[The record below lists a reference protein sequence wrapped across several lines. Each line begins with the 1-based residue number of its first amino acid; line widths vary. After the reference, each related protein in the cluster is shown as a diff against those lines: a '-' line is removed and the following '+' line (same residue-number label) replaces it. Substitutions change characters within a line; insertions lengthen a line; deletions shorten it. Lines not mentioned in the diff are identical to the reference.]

1 MLTLPILITVLGL
14 PATVANGTNRVAI
27 LMQNIGAVSSF
38 NRHGL
43 IEWGWLKTAAVPA
56 VFGAML
62 GSWLGT
68 QVGDDAFQRVLAI
81 VILTVAVYTILDPF
95 GKAEGGDTLDPESF
109 PLGRVGLWLVFF
121 AAGVYGGFVQVGVG
135 FILLGAAAGA
145 GLNLVRGNAL
155 KVMVGLAFTIPAL
168 LIYTRSGLVDW
179 GLGAAL
185 GVGTL
190 TGGLLGVKLNVL
202 KGQRWIRGA
211 VIVAVVVLAARLL
224 TT

>member
-27 LMQNIGAVSSF
+27 LMQNIGAVTSF

-43 IEWGWLKTAAVPA
+43 IEWSWLKTAAVPA
-56 VFGAML
+56 IVGSMV

-68 QVGDDAFQRVLAI
+68 QVGDDAFQTVLAI
-81 VILTVAVYTILDPF
+81 VILAVAVYTIVDPF
-95 GKAEGGDTLDPESF
+95 GKGEGGDTLDPESF
-109 PLGRVGLWLVFF
+109 PLGRLGLALVFF
-121 AAGVYGGFVQVGVG
+121 GAGVYGGFVQVGVG

-145 GLNLVRGNAL
+145 GLNLVRGNAM
-155 KVMVGLAFTIPAL
+155 KVLVGLAFTIPAL

-185 GVGTL
+185 GLGTV

-211 VIVAVVVLAARLL
+211 VIVAVVILAARLL